1 MTSSEKQIEVV
12 ELEVQVINQ
21 IGKCTLINEDCITAM
36 DKLIAEGIK
45 VDCVLTDPPYEY
57 DNGSGGG
64 EKWLPSKKHQI
75 NK

>member
-1 MTSSEKQIEVV
+1 MMSSEKQIEVV

-45 VDCVLTDPPYEY
+45 VDCVLTDSPYEY
-57 DNGSGGG
+57 GSIGGG
-64 EKWLPSKKHQI
+64 
-75 NK
+75 

>member
-1 MTSSEKQIEVV
+1 MMSSERLTGVA
-12 ELEVQVINQ
+12 ELEAQAINQ

-45 VDCVLTDPPYEY
+45 VDCILTDPPYEY
-57 DNGSGGG
+57 NNGRGGWQ
-64 EKWLPSKKHQI
+64 WLPSKKHQS

>member
-1 MTSSEKQIEVV
+1 MTSSERLTGEV
-12 ELEVQVINQ
+12 EQEAQVINQ
-21 IGKCTLINEDCITAM
+21 IGRCTLINEDCITAM

-64 EKWLPSKKHQI
+64 GMASQ
-75 NK
+75 